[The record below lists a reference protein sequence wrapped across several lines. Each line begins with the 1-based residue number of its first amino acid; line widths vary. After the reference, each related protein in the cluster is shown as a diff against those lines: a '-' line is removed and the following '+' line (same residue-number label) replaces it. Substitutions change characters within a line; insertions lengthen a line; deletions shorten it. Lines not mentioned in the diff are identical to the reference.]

1 MNQNNNNNK
10 KGIYL
15 HSIDQEVWQEFKN
28 MTKLKHGKLHGALS
42 QEVEKALTSYMNI
55 HTHDNNIKTQKPIQI
70 KKKELNFI
78 KIAKELLNFNSIYH
92 KNLIAII
99 LKIGISDHR
108 TIKSYIEN
116 FIVMEWIQKS
126 SKMSLYAGISYLIDH
141 DMIYITLTRY
151 EDQYN
156 ISLDF

>member
-1 MNQNNNNNK
+1 MNQNNNNK

-15 HSIDQEVWQEFKN
+15 HSIDQTIWQEFKN

-42 QEVEKALTSYMNI
+42 QEVEKALISYMKA
-55 HTHDNNIKTQKPIQI
+55 HTHKNNIKTQKPIQI

-99 LKIGISDHR
+99 LKVGISDHR
-108 TIKSYIEN
+108 TIKSYIES
-116 FIVMEWIQKS
+116 FIAMEWILKT
-126 SKMSLYAGISYLIDH
+126 SKISLYMGTSYKVDH
-141 DMIYITLTRY
+141 DMINITLTRY